1 MTASS
6 HDKLNIL
13 AILIAETEHHC
24 REQAQFI
31 AKARAVGEQQVSS
44 EMVLRV
50 LEQAAELLRERQQ
63 YLQAGGM
70 EH

>member
-13 AILIAETEHHC
+13 AILIAETEHPC

-50 LEQAAELLRERQQ
+50 L
-63 YLQAGGM
+63 
-70 EH
+70 